1 MWIRLKEN
9 RAFRSTVEGE
19 DIRVGMEPVE
29 VKDSIGKYLLKSFP
43 VYLELAPKKSE
54 EDE

>member
-19 DIRVGMEPVE
+19 DIRVGMQPVE
-29 VKDSIGKYLLKSFP
+29 VKNSIGEYLLENFP
-43 VYLELAPKKSE
+43 VYLELAPKKPE
-54 EDE
+54 EEK

>member
-1 MWIRLKEN
+1 MWIRLKQD

-29 VKDSIGKYLLKSFP
+29 VKTSVGKYLLENFP
-43 VYLELAPKKSE
+43 AYLEQAPKKSE
-54 EDE
+54 GEE